1 MYSNKNYN
9 LNEFPNFVYILKN
22 DLNLSKVALGWIS
35 LPHGKGYSSHKEQWP
50 APPQRLLQ
58 EVQLGVQ
65 NSINKN
71 DNIKN
76 VNNTI

>member
-1 MYSNKNYN
+1 MYSKKNYN

-50 APPQRLLQ
+50 VPPQRLL
-58 EVQLGVQ
+58 
-65 NSINKN
+65 
-71 DNIKN
+71 
-76 VNNTI
+76 